1 MAKCKICGAQIAA
14 SAKVCPSCG
23 GKQKKPVYKQI
34 WFWVVLVLVVAGV
47 IGSVSSGSDREGSA
61 NQSSAADNLSS
72 AAAAKDPASSSSA
85 PSVFDGDCGI
95 TATAEIG
102 PNMINFPELKIDITN
117 TTDKEIAAIKFYI
130 VPYDVYGEQL
140 TGPLAENGLITD
152 NSIAAGSSATRSWQL
167 LEQHTHDVDL
177 YVYSVYFSDGTEWGD
192 RNASENQILKEA
204 VQLDVTV
211 KS

>member
-1 MAKCKICGAQIAA
+1 MAKCKICGAEIAA
-14 SAKVCPSCG
+14 NAKVCPSCG
-23 GKQKKPVYKQI
+23 GKQRKPVYKQI
-34 WFWVVLVLVVAGV
+34 WFWVVLILVAIGV
-47 IGSVSSGSDREGSA
+47 IGSISSGSDQEGSA
-61 NQSSAADNLSS
+61 NQSSAA
-72 AAAAKDPASSSSA
+72 AANKPASSSSA

-102 PNMINFPELKIDITN
+102 PNIINFPELKIDITN

-152 NSIAAGSSATRSWQL
+152 DSITAGSSTTRSWQL

-177 YVYSVYFSDGTEWGD
+177 YVYSVYFADGTEWGD
-192 RNASENQILKEA
+192 RNATESQILKGA
-204 VQLDVTV
+204 VQFDVTV